1 MKAKWLPLSA
11 AVALAF
17 ASVSA
22 SAVDFN
28 GYMRSGM
35 IYDQYAGAGDT
46 LDKKKVGRLGN
57 ETDTYLEIALGQEVY
72 NKAGVTMKLN
82 TMMAY
87 SGTGANDWENL
98 SGGFRQANVEV
109 NNVFGLG
116 ETIWIGKRYNNRN
129 DIHITDFYYWD
140 VSGES
145 VGVSGI
151 DFGKAGKLGFSVTR
165 SDRSENNTS
174 RNYIVDLRLVGTD
187 LGFGSLDL
195 GVDYALSAQTEQE
208 ELANDS
214 HDGAM
219 ITGQFTI
226 PFTGETVSGFNKTI
240 VQFGNAGWSNVLAYY
255 GGGNWYGAETH
266 ANAKAVR
273 AINWGVTS
281 IGKFSLGHS
290 ILWSYSS
297 DLQNDKSK
305 DFESISNF
313 DIVARPMYSWNDYHK
328 TILELGY
335 GYTSSDPTVGEK
347 TSSIEQKYTIAQ
359 AITAGAGFWA
369 RPELRFFVSY
379 LDSNNDGKFNK
390 RDTTKTTDHQFQ
402 FGVQAEAWW

>member
-35 IYDQYAGAGDT
+35 IYDQYAGADDA
-46 LDKKKVGRLGN
+46 LNKNKVGRLGN

-82 TMMAY
+82 IMMAY
-87 SGTGANDWENL
+87 SGTSANDWENL

-165 SDRSENNTS
+165 SDRSGINTS

-240 VQFGNAGWSNVLAYY
+240 VQFGNVGWSNVLAYY
-255 GGGNWYGAETH
+255 GG
-266 ANAKAVR
+266 
-273 AINWGVTS
+273 
-281 IGKFSLGHS
+281 KF
-290 ILWSYSS
+290 
-297 DLQNDKSK
+297 
-305 DFESISNF
+305 
-313 DIVARPMYSWNDYHK
+313 
-328 TILELGY
+328 T
-335 GYTSSDPTVGEK
+335 
-347 TSSIEQKYTIAQ
+347 
-359 AITAGAGFWA
+359 
-369 RPELRFFVSY
+369 
-379 LDSNNDGKFNK
+379 K
-390 RDTTKTTDHQFQ
+390 RDINKTTDHQFQ